1 MNWRIQSL
9 VMLLAATCALTACNR
24 SKSAAEVARDTSAAQ
39 QTAGD
44 KVVAAQQQAAERI
57 ASARGDVREQ
67 QRDLNHVD
75 AVESQKVAETA
86 AAGEHK
92 VALARCEA
100 LSGSPQ
106 KSCRARADADYEA
119 AEARARQDRAAAD
132 PKP

>member
-1 MNWRIQSL
+1 MSRQIPIGVLLLSL
-9 VMLLAATCALTACNR
+9 TCALTACDR
-24 SKSAAEVARDTSAAQ
+24 SKSTAEVAKDTSAAQ
-39 QTAGD
+39 QSAGD
-44 KVVAAQQQAAERI
+44 KVAAAQHQAAERV
-57 ASARGDVREQ
+57 ARARGDVREE

-75 AVESQKVAETA
+75 AVESQKVAQTA

-106 KSCRARADADYEA
+106 KSCKDQADADYEA
-119 AEARARQDRAAAD
+119 AEARARQDRAASD